1 VKWFRTIRGVAPLL
15 AGLFVIAQLSGVV
28 PSRLAHALPTINA
41 VAMVMHDHHIRPAMD
56 ADDHIAKHHHHHDG
70 AAGDECCA
78 LHLLVAVLSPVVDAQ
93 PADLFSAPIPSA
105 RLDVI
110 IGIRSNRL
118 DRPPRPV

>member
-41 VAMVMHDHHIRPAMD
+41 VAMVMHDHHMHAD
-56 ADDHIAKHHHHHDG
+56 DHADDHIAKHHHHDG

-78 LHLLVAVLSPVVDAQ
+78 LHLLVAVLSPVIDAQ
-93 PADLFSAPIPSA
+93 PADLFSEPIPSA
-105 RLDVI
+105 RLDII
-110 IGIRSNRL
+110 IGKRSNRL